1 MASLPPRQTYQTKRS
16 HALSFIHIPRRDP
29 SLSTLLFLH
38 GFPSQLHDWTKQ
50 IDLFSKRGFGVVAL
64 DLLGFGGSSKP
75 SDVSEYRFQP
85 MSDDLVGLL
94 DHLELNG
101 DSVVGIG
108 HDLGAMLLSRMA
120 TYHPRR
126 LSKLI
131 FVSVGPARMGS
142 PFNVQGINEMTK
154 KILGHELLG
163 YIPWI
168 AGEDTGA
175 QQELEAHAESAMS
188 LMFCADHTQWDEWF
202 RPMGKMRQFVGE
214 GRRVAIGSWYSD
226 ELRKHHLNAYAHE
239 DGYKGV
245 VYWYRMM
252 MGNLFMQDEVGYEEF
267 VLDQPTLLI
276 TDTGPGGEQQQ
287 SFLGA
292 WVKKVKTVKIDGGH
306 WLHLE
311 RADETNEAVLD
322 FLTS

>member
-1 MASLPPRQTYQTKRS
+1 MASLPPRRTYQTKRG
-16 HALSFIHIPRRDP
+16 HALSFIHIPARDP

-50 IDLFSKRGFGVVAL
+50 INFFSERGFALVAP

-75 SDVSEYRFQP
+75 SDASQYRFRP

-94 DHLELNG
+94 NHLEIHG
-101 DSVVGIG
+101 DTVVGIG

-120 TYHPRR
+120 TYHPDR

-131 FVSVGPARMGS
+131 FISVGPARMGS
-142 PFNVQGINEMTK
+142 PFNVQEINDMTRK
-154 KILGHELLG
+154 MLGYELLG
-163 YIPWI
+163 YISWI

-188 LMFCADHTQWDEWF
+188 LMFCADQTLWDEWF
-202 RPMGKMRQFVGE
+202 RPLGKMEQFVSE
-214 GRRVAIGSWYSD
+214 DRRVAVGSWYTD
-226 ELRKHHLNAYAHE
+226 ELRKHHLDAYSREH
-239 DGYKGV
+239 GYRGV
-245 VYWYRMM
+245 VCWYRMM
-252 MGNLFMQDEVGYEEF
+252 MKNLFMEDEAGYEGF

-276 TDTGPGGEQQQ
+276 TDTSPGGGQQE

-292 WVKKVKTVKIDGGH
+292 WAKEIKTVKIDGGH
-306 WLHLE
+306 LLHLE
-311 RADETNEAVLD
+311 KADETNEAILD
-322 FLTS
+322 FLTR